1 VNARCLFV
9 CSALLLF
16 ANGAHGG
23 GTYQRTKDGK
33 SLVWNDYAKP
43 GYASAT
49 WSGERD
55 ADGYATGY
63 GTLTWYRVELKTA
76 TGSLLPVI
84 KHAAVSR
91 YSGKMV
97 RGKLDG
103 PVVNVDANGKT
114 FHGTFVD
121 GRNVSDWA
129 PGPVPGP
136 SRTGIALDRRRNKGV
151 RRAVLVEAPAEG
163 PSPVAE
169 QRASENVSVRAATE
183 PPGQSSDFLRSLT
196 APPSSLQARVTAE
209 ASPQPSIPPTSSS
222 PFTRPRLTTM
232 EVTGLAD
239 AEARAQGYNLGEY
252 QRPQVHYT
260 ATDDRW
266 SVIYDQKSIDDMAET
281 GKHFSVTVEDKT
293 KKTSII
299 PGK

>member
-23 GTYQRTKDGK
+23 GAYLRTKDGK
-33 SLVWNDYAKP
+33 SLIWNNYAKP
-43 GYASAT
+43 GYAAAA

-63 GTLTWYRVELKTA
+63 GTLTWYRVVLKTE
-76 TGSLLPVI
+76 TGSQLPVI
-84 KHAAVSR
+84 KHIAVSR

-103 PVVNVDANGKT
+103 PVVAVDAKGKT
-114 FHGTFVD
+114 FHGSFVH
-121 GRNVSDWA
+121 GRNISDWA
-129 PGPVPGP
+129 PGPAPAP
-136 SRTGIALDRRRNKGV
+136 DRRPNKRI
-151 RRAVLVEAPAEG
+151 RRAELVEAPAEG
-163 PSPVAE
+163 PSPVAK
-169 QRASENVSVRAATE
+169 QRPSENVSARAVTE
-183 PPGQSSDFLRSLT
+183 APSQSSDFLRSLT
-196 APPSSLQARVTAE
+196 APPSSLKTRVVAE
-209 ASPQPSIPPTSSS
+209 ASPQPSIPSTSPS
-222 PFTRPRLTTM
+222 PSTRPQLTTM

-239 AEARAQGYNLGEY
+239 AEGRAQGYNLGEY

-266 SVIYDQKSIDDMAET
+266 SVFYDQKSVNGKAEP

-293 KKTSII
+293 KKTSIV